1 VNISSSPKQAKPIPD
16 PREIIRNIRTL
27 KREVTRIG
35 DTNPGTETSHITR
48 RLDALE
54 QKIRRNMRQQSNLEQ
69 ALMTATC
76 TNLTEKQRTILRWL
90 TAHGEEQAVYTA
102 LIQQLSQELDIPEST
117 VRWNLKGLREAE
129 LINAGTKHNKGV
141 PVSLTAMGR
150 IMAGYATAPMD

>member
-1 VNISSSPKQAKPIPD
+1 VNISSRPKQVKPISD
-16 PREIIRNIRTL
+16 PREIIKNIRTL

-35 DTNPGTETSHITR
+35 DINPGAETSHITR

-54 QKIRRNMRQQSNLEQ
+54 QSVRRQVRQLNHLEQ
-69 ALMTATC
+69 TLMAAAC
-76 TNLTEKQRTILRWL
+76 TNLTDKQRTILRWL
-90 TAHGEEQAVYTA
+90 ITHYDEQTVYTA

>member
-1 VNISSSPKQAKPIPD
+1 MNISSRPKQAKPTPD
-16 PREIIRNIRTL
+16 PREIIQNIKTL

-35 DTNPGTETSHITR
+35 DTNPGAETSHITR

-54 QKIRRNMRQQSNLEQ
+54 QKIRNHMRQHSHLEQ
-69 ALMTATC
+69 ALVMATC

-90 TAHGEEQAVYTA
+90 TAHHDEQAVYTT
-102 LIQQLSQELDIPEST
+102 LIQQLSREMGIPEST

-150 IMAGYATAPMD
+150 IMAGYAAAPMD

>member
-1 VNISSSPKQAKPIPD
+1 VNISSRPKQVKPTPD
-16 PREIIRNIRTL
+16 PREIIRNIKTL

-35 DTNPGTETSHITR
+35 DANPSAEYSQITR

-54 QKIRRNMRQQSNLEQ
+54 QSVRRHMRQLSNLEQ
-69 ALMTATC
+69 AFMTAAC

-90 TAHGEEQAVYTA
+90 ITHYDEQTVYTA

-150 IMAGYATAPMD
+150 IMAGYAAAPMD